1 MTQIGYSRSN
11 IPFNAREPVYRTTG
25 SKTVTYPNKN
35 KPDTMDRVVLS
46 NLFSRKAGVVVNPL
60 AKYRGRKISAVAI
73 IANAAR
79 ASQATPT
86 RTLSPNTSPFKPTSC
101 SVERLVKSK
110 DPATTGQLSARPPV
124 KYSSVALSERFMRWT
139 I

>member
-1 MTQIGYSRSN
+1 
-11 IPFNAREPVYRTTG
+11 
-25 SKTVTYPNKN
+25 
-35 KPDTMDRVVLS
+35 MDRVVLS

-79 ASQATPT
+79 APTTPT

-124 KYSSVALSERFMRWT
+124 KYSSVALSERFMR
-139 I
+139 

>member
-11 IPFNAREPVYRTTG
+11 IPFNAREPVYKTTG

-86 RTLSPNTSPFKPTSC
+86 RTLSPKTSPLRPTSC
-101 SVERLVKSK
+101 SVDRFVNNN
-110 DPATTGQLSARPPV
+110 DPATTGQLNARPPV
-124 KYSSVALSERFMRWT
+124 KYSSVALSERFMR
-139 I
+139 